1 MTTVPIPATPENIE
15 KAAAL
20 IRSGGLVAFPTET
33 VYGLGCDAANGDAV
47 AAVFEAKG
55 RPQFK
60 PLIIH
65 VADASAAARLVVFNE
80 TAATLARAFWP
91 GALTLILPR
100 RAGCPVADLAAAG
113 LATLAVR
120 APDHPVAQTLIRM
133 AGRPIT
139 APSANRSGRISP
151 TTAGHVAADLGE
163 ACGMLLD
170 GGRTPLGI
178 ESAIIDLCGQT
189 PMLLRPGGI
198 TEEEICAYIGPLA
211 PRAKTVK
218 EAAVKY
224 PGLPL
229 RLNAAGAGPGEA
241 LLAFGPGAPMGAA
254 NLSPTGD
261 LRQAAANLF
270 TLLHD
275 LDRPREFSAIAV
287 MPVPDEGLGR
297 AINDRLRRGRHNQ
310 SFVKKPF

>member
-1 MTTVPIPATPENIE
+1 MTTAPIPATPENIE

-47 AAVFEAKG
+47 AAVFEAKA

-65 VADASAAARLVVFNE
+65 VADASAAAEFVVFND
-80 TAATLARAFWP
+80 TASTLAGAFWP

-100 RAGCPVADLAAAG
+100 RTGCPVAELAAAG
-113 LATLAVR
+113 LETLAVR

-133 AGRPIT
+133 TGRPIA

-151 TTAGHVAADLGE
+151 TTARHVAADLGN
-163 ACGMLLD
+163 ACPMLLD

-178 ESAIIDLCGQT
+178 ESTVIDLCGRM
-189 PMLLRPGGI
+189 PALLRPGAI
-198 TEEEICAYIGPLA
+198 TEEEIAAHIGPLA
-211 PRAKTVK
+211 PLAPLAKTMK
-218 EAAVKY
+218 KRSAIKY
-224 PGLPL
+224 PGRRLPL
-229 RLNAAGAGPGEA
+229 RLDADFAGPGEA
-241 LLAFGPGAPMGAA
+241 LLAFGPEAPKGAA

-270 TLLHD
+270 ALLHD

-297 AINDRLRRGRHNQ
+297 AINDRLRRGR
-310 SFVKKPF
+310 P

>member
-1 MTTVPIPATPENIE
+1 MDSAMTTAPIPATPENIE

-47 AAVFEAKG
+47 AAVFEVKA

-65 VADASAAARLVVFNE
+65 VADASAAARLVDFNE
-80 TAATLARAFWP
+80 TASTLARAFWP

-100 RAGCPVADLAAAG
+100 RAGCPVAELAAAG
-113 LATLAVR
+113 LNTLAVR
-120 APDHPVAQTLIRM
+120 APDHPVAQTLIHM
-133 AGRPIT
+133 AGRPIA
-139 APSANRSGRISP
+139 APSANRSGGISP
-151 TTAGHVAADLGE
+151 TTAGHVAADLGNVR
-163 ACGMLLD
+163 GMLLD
-170 GGRTPLGI
+170 GGRTPVGI
-178 ESAIIDLCGQT
+178 ESTVIDLCGQT
-189 PMLLRPGGI
+189 PVLLRSGGI
-198 TEEEICAYIGPLA
+198 TEEEIHAHIGPLA
-211 PRAKTVK
+211 KNAKGGTVK
-218 EAAVKY
+218 F

-241 LLAFGPGAPMGAA
+241 LLAFGPETPAEAA

-297 AINDRLRRGRHNQ
+297 AINDRLRRGRAG
-310 SFVKKPF
+310 